1 AHSLKATAL
10 SEAGRNDEA
19 LQEYLMCVAL
29 KPNWTKVK
37 LQAQKVLSKVFSSVF
52 ENGNMPTPLHP
63 LQGGVASRLIK
74 PPASLIVQCV

>member
-1 AHSLKATAL
+1 MATYSVYLFQAHSLKATAL

-37 LQAQKVLSKVFSSVF
+37 LQAQKVRQAPLESK
-52 ENGNMPTPLHP
+52 
-63 LQGGVASRLIK
+63 R
-74 PPASLIVQCV
+74 